1 MTELNLLGLLKE
13 RWPQI
18 SSKAG
23 IVITLLPSI
32 VTLPTWASISL
43 IVIGIVCFGLDEK
56 VLITSHLKRK
66 R

>member
-1 MTELNLLGLLKE
+1 MAELNLISLLKD

-43 IVIGIVCFGLDEK
+43 IVIGIICFGIDEK
-56 VLITSHLKRK
+56 TLIAAHLNRK